1 MGGKG
6 KLRAYKAGHPADLP
20 VPGERANVVF
30 GETLRRHLFASN
42 CRNETPRKRSR
53 NSLKPGPRSSGDPPC
68 RGAEKTALVGSP
80 PVPEGL
86 LFLSLSFIFFLCID
100 NRTLDKY
107 YWIGTRS

>member
-20 VPGERANVVF
+20 VPGERASVVF

-53 NSLKPGPRSSGDPPC
+53 NSLKPGPPFVWRPAVQGCGED
-68 RGAEKTALVGSP
+68 
-80 PVPEGL
+80 
-86 LFLSLSFIFFLCID
+86 
-100 NRTLDKY
+100 RTGR
-107 YWIGTRS
+107 IATRP